1 MKQSAGA
8 PLTRRLEEL
17 YRFERSGMR
26 LGLTGIERLLTPA
39 GRPDRAFPSV
49 LIAGTNG
56 KGSTAAHLASIF
68 RAAGL
73 KTGLFTS
80 PHLVRFHE
88 RIRVDGREIDDATL
102 EELLTRWWPRF
113 EEEHPSFFEAVTALC
128 FDHFAGQDLGM
139 AVVEVGLGGRLDA
152 TNVLVPRAS
161 IITSIASDHTEI
173 LGRTLREIAIE
184 KAGIVKTGG
193 ILILGVRAPGPRD
206 AILGVARERGART
219 KRLGA
224 DARYAAT
231 GVTPLGTEF
240 RLSTGS
246 FSGLLRTPLLGAH
259 QARNAALAALSA
271 ETVLSESGH
280 SDADI
285 ARAIDRGVA
294 TTTWPAR
301 AEWIEGDPPI
311 LLDVA
316 HNVEGALALAAT
328 VRALCPSRPVSVVAA
343 FSRDKAHAAILEAL
357 APVASR
363 FTLTEFAGERS
374 TPAAVLLESAPA
386 RDVASRAVPTA
397 SEAVGEA
404 IEWARSRG
412 GLVLITGSFYL
423 MPEALAALG
432 REVPRAI

>member
-26 LGLTGIERLLTPA
+26 LGLTGIERLLERA

-88 RIRVDGREIDDATL
+88 RIRVDGREIDDDAL
-102 EELLTRWWPRF
+102 EALLARWWPRF
-113 EEEHPSFFEAVTALC
+113 EEDRPSFFEAVTALC
-128 FDHFAGQDLGM
+128 FDHFAGMDLGM

-152 TNVLVPRAS
+152 TNVLTPRAS
-161 IITSIASDHTEI
+161 VITTIASDHTEI
-173 LGRTLREIAIE
+173 LGRTLRKIALE
-184 KAGIVKTGG
+184 KAGIVKEGG
-193 ILILGVRAPGPRD
+193 ALVLGVRGGEPRA
-206 AILGVARERGART
+206 AILGVARERGARV

-224 DARYAAT
+224 DARYAT
-231 GVTPLGTEF
+231 RGVTPRGTEF
-240 RLSTGS
+240 RLRIDS
-246 FSGLLRTPLLGAH
+246 FSGTLRTPLLGVH
-259 QARNAALAALSA
+259 QARNAALAALAA
-271 ETVLSESGH
+271 ETVLRELGRAP
-280 SDADI
+280 ADI
-285 ARAIDRGVA
+285 ARAVEQGIAA
-294 TTTWPAR
+294 TKWPAR
-301 AEWIEGDPPI
+301 AEWIDGDPPI

-328 VRALCPSRPVSVVAA
+328 VRALGPARPVSVVAA
-343 FSRDKAHAAILEAL
+343 FSRDKAHPAILGAL
-357 APVASR
+357 APIASR
-363 FTLTEFAGERS
+363 FTLTEFTGERA
-374 TPAAVLLESAPA
+374 TPAAVLLASAPA
-386 RDVASRAVPTA
+386 RDVASRAVPSA
-397 SEAVGEA
+397 SEAVGDA
-404 IEWARSRG
+404 IDWARRQG

-423 MPEALAALG
+423 MPQALAALG
-432 REVPRAI
+432 RDVPRAI

>member
-26 LGLTGIERLLTPA
+26 LGLTGIERLLTSA

-88 RIRVDGREIDDATL
+88 RIRVDGREIDDAAL
-102 EELLTRWWPRF
+102 EALLTRWWPRF
-113 EEEHPSFFEAVTALC
+113 EEERPSFFEAVTALC
-128 FDHFAGQDLGM
+128 FDHFARQDLGM

-152 TNVLVPRAS
+152 TNVLAPRAS
-161 IITSIASDHTEI
+161 VITTIASDHTEI
-173 LGRTLREIAIE
+173 LGRTLREIALE
-184 KAGIVKTGG
+184 KAGIVKAGG
-193 ILILGVRAPGPRD
+193 DLILGVRAPGPRD
-206 AILGVARERGART
+206 VILGVAGDRGARV
-219 KRLGA
+219 KRLGV
-224 DARYAAT
+224 DARYAARRI
-231 GVTPLGTEF
+231 TPLGTEF

-246 FSGLLRTPLLGAH
+246 FSGTLRTPLLGVH
-259 QARNAALAALSA
+259 QARNAALASLTADA
-271 ETVLSESGH
+271 VLSELGRTP
-280 SDADI
+280 AEI
-285 ARAIDRGVA
+285 ARAIEQGVGA
-294 TTTWPAR
+294 TMWPAR
-301 AEWIEGDPPI
+301 AEWIDGDPPI

-343 FSRDKAHAAILEAL
+343 FSRDKAHTAILGAL
-357 APVASR
+357 ASVASR
-363 FTLTEFAGERS
+363 FTLTEFAGERA
-374 TPAAVLLESAPA
+374 TPAAALLDSAPT
-386 RDVASRAVPTA
+386 RSVTSRAIPVA
-397 SEAVGEA
+397 GEAVDDA
-404 IEWARSRG
+404 IEWARNRG

-423 MPEALAALG
+423 MPQALAALG